1 MQEIPDRDPIKTH
14 REHSRD
20 INQSAKSRRGQ
31 SKKRSKSKQL
41 KDTLQTSQRK
51 SSQVKKNV
59 SDVIKAPKKK
69 LTVVNNS
76 YFLDE
81 ESFRGSLP
89 GLSGKKVLQRF
100 APLLSENQKI

>member
-1 MQEIPDRDPIKTH
+1 MQEREPIKSH
-14 REHSRD
+14 REHSRN
-20 INQSAKSRRGQ
+20 IEQTAKSQRAH

-41 KDTLQTSQRK
+41 KETPQSSRRK
-51 SSQVKKNV
+51 NSQVKKNV

-69 LTVVNNS
+69 LSVVNNS

-100 APLLSENQKI
+100 APLLS